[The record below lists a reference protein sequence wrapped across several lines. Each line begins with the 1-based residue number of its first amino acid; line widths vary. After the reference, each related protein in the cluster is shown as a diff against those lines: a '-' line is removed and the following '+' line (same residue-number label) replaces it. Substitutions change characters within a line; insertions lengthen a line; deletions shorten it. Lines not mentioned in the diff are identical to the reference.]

1 MRESKRDSRSKR
13 SAGLGS
19 PRYTSASDM
28 DGDTSTTVIAQGAFL
43 ELREYQNAFR
53 EAGLEA
59 QIMRP
64 PAEHC
69 SS

>member
-1 MRESKRDSRSKR
+1 MSGE
-13 SAGLGS
+13 
-19 PRYTSASDM
+19 
-28 DGDTSTTVIAQGAFL
+28 TSTTVIAQGAFL

-59 QIMRP
+59 QILRP
-64 PAEHC
+64 PPEHC